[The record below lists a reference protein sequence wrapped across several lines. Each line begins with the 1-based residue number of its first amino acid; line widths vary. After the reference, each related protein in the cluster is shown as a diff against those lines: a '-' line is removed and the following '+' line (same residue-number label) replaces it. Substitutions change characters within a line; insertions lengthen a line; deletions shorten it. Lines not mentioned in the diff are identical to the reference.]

1 MSSAYVP
8 PPPHGP
14 NWSQWGERLNAW
26 LMQTKDKLRS
36 LTTGETA
43 ADDAILMWDRSGGY
57 PVVSKNGEWRQ
68 IVLAD
73 GNGFLYNNSD
83 ISAASSNTAYA
94 IEFTIGSGTGLTIG
108 ASPNQSRIY
117 FDEGGTYF
125 LTFTAQIYSTNSS
138 AQNFYFWPRINGVDV
153 PLGATRA
160 VLSANGETQP
170 ITKGAVF
177 TVNADDYLEA
187 MWATSDHT
195 KGSLEA
201 FAATAFSPAD
211 PSVTLSIVR
220 ISG

>member
-1 MSSAYVP
+1 MSWLP
-8 PPPHGP
+8 PPPHG
-14 NWSQWGERLNAW
+14 NQWSDWGERLNTW
-26 LMQTKDKLRS
+26 LVRTKNNLS
-36 LTTGETA
+36 QLTTGEVA
-43 ADDAILMWDRSGGY
+43 SDDGIVMWDRENEY

-83 ISAASSNTAYA
+83 ITASASDTAEA
-94 IEFTIGSGTGLTIG
+94 INFTIGSGSGITIG
-108 ASPNQSRIY
+108 TSPNQSRIY

-138 AQNFYFWPRINGVDV
+138 AQTFYFWPRINGTDI

-160 VLSANGETQP
+160 VLSANGQTQP
-170 ITKGAVF
+170 VTKGAVF
-177 TVNADDYLEA
+177 DVNAGDYLEA
-187 MWATSDHT
+187 MWATSDYT

-201 FAATAFSPAD
+201 FAATAFSPVD

>member
-1 MSSAYVP
+1 MSELP
-8 PPPHGP
+8 PAPLGP
-14 NWSQWGERLNAW
+14 NWSSWGERLNQYLARN
-26 LMQTKDKLRS
+26 LSKLSQLRG
-36 LTTGETA
+36 GESA
-43 ADDAILMWDRSGGY
+43 ADDGYLAWDREGQY
-57 PVVSKNGEWRQ
+57 PVVSKDGEWRQ
-68 IVLAD
+68 IVLSD

-83 ISAASSNTAYA
+83 ITAAASNTAYA
-94 IEFTIGSGTGLTIG
+94 IDFTIGTGSGLTLG
-108 ASPNQSRIY
+108 ASPNESRIY
-117 FDEGGTYF
+117 FDEGGVYY

-138 AQNFYFWPRINGVDV
+138 AQTFYFWPRINGTDV

-170 ITKGAVF
+170 VTKGAVF
-177 TVNADDYLEA
+177 EVNTGDYLEA

-211 PSVTLSIVR
+211 PSVTLSVVR

>member
-1 MSSAYVP
+1 MSWLP
-8 PPPHGP
+8 PPPHG
-14 NWSQWGERLNAW
+14 NQWSDWGERLNTW
-26 LMQTKDKLRS
+26 LVRTKNNLS
-36 LTTGETA
+36 QLTTGEVA
-43 ADDAILMWDRSGGY
+43 SDDGIVMWDRENEY

-83 ISAASSNTAYA
+83 ITASASDTAEA
-94 IEFTIGSGTGLTIG
+94 INFTIGSGSGITIG
-108 ASPNQSRIY
+108 TSPNQSRIY

-138 AQNFYFWPRINGVDV
+138 AQTFYFWPRINGTDI

-160 VLSANGETQP
+160 VLSANGQTQP
-170 ITKGAVF
+170 VTKGAVF
-177 TVNADDYLEA
+177 DVNAGDYLEA
-187 MWATSDHT
+187 MWATSDYT

>member
-1 MSSAYVP
+1 MIGVP
-8 PPPHGP
+8 PPPHGS
-14 NWSQWGERLNAW
+14 NWSDWGERLNTYIVR
-26 LMQTKDKLRS
+26 TKDRLRQ

-43 ADDAILMWDRSGGY
+43 SDDGIMMWDRSGGY

-73 GNGFLYNNSD
+73 GNGFLYNNTD
-83 ISAASSNTAYA
+83 ITASANNTAEA
-94 IEFTIGSGTGLTIG
+94 IEFTIGSGNGIAIG
-108 ASPNQSRIY
+108 SSPNESRIY

-138 AQNFYFWPRINGVDV
+138 AQTFYFWPRINGTDV

-160 VLSANGETQP
+160 VLSANGQTQP
-170 ITKGAVF
+170 VTKGAVF
-177 TVNADDYLEA
+177 DVSSGDYLEA
-187 MWATSDHT
+187 MWATSDYT
-195 KGSLEA
+195 KGSLQA
-201 FAATAFSPAD
+201 FPATAFSPAD